1 MNLINDDR
9 LLHFDSIGLARLHS
23 LDMAVAARTSLPV
36 LISGPA
42 ELALPAAIE
51 IAVGNDLS
59 GAEGV
64 VVVDAG
70 DDRYVRT
77 VLTRAMSSD
86 VGRPRAVVIHAVDA
100 LNTALQAE
108 VMALVGALSIPNVC
122 ACRLITT
129 TAVSLFERV
138 VQGRFD
144 QELFYRLNEIHIK
157 VGDPWVADGRSR
169 WAEAN

>member
-9 LLHFDSIGLARLHS
+9 LFHLDSMGLARLHS

-42 ELALPAAIE
+42 ELALPTAIE
-51 IAVGNDLS
+51 IAVGTDLS
-59 GAEGV
+59 GADGV
-64 VVVDAG
+64 VVVDGG
-70 DDRYVRT
+70 DERYLRAI
-77 VLTRAMSSD
+77 LTRAMSTG
-86 VGRPRAVVIHAVDA
+86 VGRPRSVVIHAVDA
-100 LNTALQAE
+100 LNTVLQAE
-108 VMALVGALSIPNVC
+108 VMALVGTLSVPNVC

-169 WAEAN
+169 WAEVN